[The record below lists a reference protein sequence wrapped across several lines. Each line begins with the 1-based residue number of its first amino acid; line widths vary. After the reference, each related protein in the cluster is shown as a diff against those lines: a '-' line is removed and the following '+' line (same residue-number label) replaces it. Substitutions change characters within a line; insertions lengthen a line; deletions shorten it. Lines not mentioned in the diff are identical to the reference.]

1 MAKTGM
7 YVGLDIGTTSVKV
20 IVAEY
25 VDSQMNIIG
34 VGNAKSEGINRGI
47 VVDIDKAVQAIQR
60 AVGQAEEK
68 AGKEYDEFNKN
79 QKIVSDFDKL
89 IIEANRLNNKK

>member
-1 MAKTGM
+1 M
-7 YVGLDIGTTSVKV
+7 VK
-20 IVAEY
+20 
-25 VDSQMNIIG
+25 SR
-34 VGNAKSEGINRGI
+34 K
-47 VVDIDKAVQAIQR
+47 
-60 AVGQAEEK
+60 QAEEK